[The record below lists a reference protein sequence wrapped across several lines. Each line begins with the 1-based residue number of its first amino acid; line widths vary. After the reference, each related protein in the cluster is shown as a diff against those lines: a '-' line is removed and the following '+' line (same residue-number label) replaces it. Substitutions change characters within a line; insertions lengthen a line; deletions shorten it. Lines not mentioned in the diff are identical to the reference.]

1 MLAVLCLTDM
11 TCCNAGY
18 TPPFDATAVAHLKAA
33 GAVIV
38 GKTNMDAFGMG
49 SSSEYSDY
57 QVSSF

>member
-1 MLAVLCLTDM
+1 MMQV
-11 TCCNAGY
+11 AGY

-33 GAVIV
+33 GAVII

-57 QVSSF
+57 QATNSCH